1 MTSARSLPLVALALA
16 VAVIVV
22 HARVIAAGQTWD
34 DLRYHSEVAPPRLAA
49 AEHVLHGAL
58 PAWWD
63 GSGLGVPLAAE
74 PQHGAMYP
82 LLWIAATPRA
92 LDLIL
97 LLHLAWAALGVAI
110 WARRKASDPAA
121 LVVGVLVVSAG
132 VLGSA
137 TLRGAM
143 PALAHLPWLG
153 IAALSLH
160 DAEDRR
166 ARARSAIALALL
178 VGAIGLVGELAVLLD
193 AIALVI
199 VLGARRAR
207 IGWIAAAIGGGL
219 AIAAAQWLPAALALI
234 AGDRAGA
241 TQSGLPLARLV
252 ELIVPGSFGSFDS
265 DRAITALAGDTPWAP
280 SLFVGAPLLALA
292 AVVTPTRRML
302 GLIGGLV
309 VLALVTG
316 RGGWPA
322 WLGAPE
328 LHVGAL
334 VLVLAA
340 HAGGGLDAL
349 LAGKRRAVLSLAVG
363 AGCTIIALGAL
374 GALRSQHPESAPAI
388 DRALVEGGFGVAC
401 MAAVIAIA
409 WRPRTRAMPFVLALL
424 VLPGVGA
431 LRSVAPTVP
440 RDLVADAPPWAA
452 AAEAAPRPARVF
464 RPVIMPDVP
473 DTLGDAVTT
482 LRGTTPWRWGLAA
495 ARSEDPA
502 RLPDHDQVWLAA
514 AREGGALLDR
524 FSIALAILPTSVV
537 TANKMTELG
546 ARGRW
551 SLVSLPVAPL
561 ASVLRGWQWAS
572 AARDAMDLMFAAGG
586 GTNVLRG
593 TVVLKGSGSSHG
605 DRGPPVPCSI
615 TSWDEG
621 EIDLVCT
628 PDTEGYAVVA
638 SSPAAGWTVTVD
650 GKPAEWVT
658 ADVLRRAVAIGPG
671 MHHIVWSYA
680 APGAQLG
687 LVLALVGLLGL
698 VALWL
703 GTRKPRPP
711 ADVN

>member
-22 HARVIAAGQTWD
+22 HARVIAGGQTWD
-34 DLRYHSEVAPPRLAA
+34 DLRYHTEVAPSRLAA
-49 AEHVLHGAL
+49 ADHVQHGAL
-58 PAWWD
+58 PEWWD

-74 PQHGAMYP
+74 PGHGAMYP
-82 LLWIAATPRA
+82 LLWIAVSPRA

-97 LLHLAWAALGVAI
+97 LLHLAWAALGVAV
-110 WARRKASDPAA
+110 WARRKGAASDPAA
-121 LVVGVLVVSAG
+121 LVAGVLVVTAG
-132 VLGSA
+132 VFGSA
-137 TLRGAM
+137 IVRGAM

-153 IAALSLH
+153 VAARSLH
-160 DAEDRR
+160 DAADRR
-166 ARARSAIALALL
+166 TRARSAIAIALL
-178 VGAIGLVGELAVLLD
+178 LGAIGLVGEVAVLFD
-193 AIALVI
+193 AVALVS

-207 IGWIAAAIGGGL
+207 VGWLVAAIGGGL
-219 AIAAAQWLPAALALI
+219 VIAAAQWMPAALALGS
-234 AGDRAGA
+234 GDRAGA
-241 TQSGLPLARLV
+241 TQFGLPVARIL
-252 ELIVPGSFGSFDS
+252 ELIVPGSFGSLDS
-265 DRAITALAGDTPWAP
+265 ARALGAVAGDAPWAP

-292 AVVTPTRRML
+292 AVITPDRRVL
-302 GLIGGLV
+302 GLIGGSI

-349 LAGKRRAVLSLAVG
+349 LAGKRRAVLALAMG
-363 AGCTIIALGAL
+363 AGCSVLALGAL
-374 GALRSQHPESAPAI
+374 GALRSRHPEAAPAI
-388 DRALVEGGFGVAC
+388 DRALLDGGFGVAC
-401 MAAVIAIA
+401 IAAVIAIA
-409 WRPRTRAMPFVLALL
+409 WRPRAKAIPLVLALL

-431 LRSVAPTVP
+431 LHAVSPTVA
-440 RDLVADAPPWAA
+440 RDLVIDPPPWAA
-452 AAEAAPRPARVF
+452 AADAAPRPARMF

-473 DTLGDAVTT
+473 DTLGDAVAT
-482 LRGTTPWRWGLAA
+482 LRGTTPWRWGIAA
-495 ARSEDPA
+495 AHSDDPA

-524 FSIALAILPTSVV
+524 FGIELAILPTSVV
-537 TANKMTELG
+537 TFNKMTELG

-561 ASVLRGWQWAS
+561 ASVMRGWQWAS

-593 TVVLKGSGSSHG
+593 TVILKGGGSSRG
-605 DRGPPVPCSI
+605 DRGPPVPCNV
-615 TSWDEG
+615 TTWDEG

-628 PDTEGYAVVA
+628 PDTDGYAVVA
-638 SSPAAGWTVTVD
+638 SSPAAGWAVTVD
-650 GKPAEWVT
+650 GNPVEWFT

-671 MHHIVWSYA
+671 MHHIHWRYA
-680 APGAQLG
+680 APGARLG

-698 VALWL
+698 IALWL
-703 GTRKPRPP
+703 GTRKVPP
-711 ADVN
+711 